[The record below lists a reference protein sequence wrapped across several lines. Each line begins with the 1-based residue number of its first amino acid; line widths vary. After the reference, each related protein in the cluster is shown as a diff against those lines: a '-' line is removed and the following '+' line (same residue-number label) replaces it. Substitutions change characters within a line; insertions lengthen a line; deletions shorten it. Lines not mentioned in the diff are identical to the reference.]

1 MRRGVIIMR
10 QVLTLQLLC
19 CLVDNGNLPLA
30 LPLATQL
37 GLKCLSSGLTALVVQ
52 PPIPP
57 LCPLPSL
64 CLSPLMT
71 SRHILK
77 YISAPAWLQFALKL
91 SWQIDEASQESF
103 RRSK

>member
-30 LPLATQL
+30 LTLATQL

-52 PPIPP
+52 PASLPTP
-57 LCPLPSL
+57 LLLPASL
-64 CLSPLMT
+64 P
-71 SRHILK
+71 
-77 YISAPAWLQFALKL
+77 
-91 SWQIDEASQESF
+91 
-103 RRSK
+103 